1 MILDWKPYPKI
12 MTIERSDG
20 FLNLRESSLD
30 TRWEVE
36 PFRLFSILIYP
47 NMASR
52 LGKHLLRANSK
63 NENFQSIC
71 SLSLLFF
78 ICFLSVPWLTFSNY
92 WGNSL
97 THLILITA
105 FGLSVF
111 GPKMTRSGWV
121 YISNW
126 APRRLWSK
134 WHNPLK
140 HSPQVAGNTLPRLAP
155 RFSRMWKFPQYPKK
169 L

>member
-1 MILDWKPYPKI
+1 
-12 MTIERSDG
+12 
-20 FLNLRESSLD
+20 
-30 TRWEVE
+30 
-36 PFRLFSILIYP
+36 
-47 NMASR
+47 MASR

-63 NENFQSIC
+63 HENFQSIC

-97 THLILITA
+97 THLMLVTA

-134 WHNPLK
+134 WHNSLS

-155 RFSRMWKFPQYPKK
+155 RFSRMWKFPQYPKSYSLTLWWRLGLDNTSLNAK
-169 L
+169 SNVQNFSFCWSVKSII